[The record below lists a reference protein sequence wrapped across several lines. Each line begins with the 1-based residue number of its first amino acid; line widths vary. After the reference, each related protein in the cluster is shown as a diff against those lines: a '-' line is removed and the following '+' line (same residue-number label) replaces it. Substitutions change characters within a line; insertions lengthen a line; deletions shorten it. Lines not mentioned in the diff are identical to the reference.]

1 MTAYIRREIH
11 ISVAKALKVM
21 PVVVITGMRQTGK
34 TTFLQNDPL
43 LKNFR
48 YLTLDDFATLQTART
63 QPEALIKSGDRLII
77 DEVQKAPELLT
88 AIKRIVDRQRDAG
101 QFILS
106 GSANFSLL
114 KGLSESLAGRAIYLT
129 LEPFSQREI
138 DRHIDDSP
146 FLVDLITGKNKIEMS
161 KVSAIDADKILLGGM
176 PSVRNLNYENASV
189 WFQGFEQTYI
199 ERDIRDFARVDD
211 ILGFRTAIKLA
222 ALRTGQLLNFSQ
234 LARDAKLSLA
244 TITRYIQLAET
255 SFLFRRLPPYLRNRS
270 SRLIK
275 SPKLYVADSGLACH
289 LSDVEGLK
297 IEDDEP
303 MRGVMFETYM
313 LQNISSI
320 LGTHLPD
327 ARITYWH
334 VQGRYEVDFIIEY
347 KKICIA
353 LELKSAA
360 RWSERDLASLKIF
373 LDNTP
378 SCKAGILVYN
388 GRQTAQ
394 LGEKLWAV
402 PMGMMVL

>member
-1 MTAYIRREIH
+1 
-11 ISVAKALKVM
+11 M
-21 PVVVITGMRQTGK
+21 PVVVVTGMRQTGK
-34 TTFLQNDPL
+34 TTFLQSDPL
-43 LKNFR
+43 FKNYL

-63 QPEALIKSGDRLII
+63 QPEALIKSGDRFII

-88 AIKRIVDRQRDAG
+88 AIKRAVDQRRSSG

-114 KGLSESLAGRAIYLT
+114 KGLSESLAGRAVYLT

-138 DRHIDDSP
+138 NTRIDDQP
-146 FLVDLITGKNKIEMS
+146 FLVELITGKNTIELS
-161 KVSAIDADKILLGGM
+161 KCSAIDSDKILLGGM
-176 PSVRNLNYENASV
+176 PSVRKLSYDEARV

-211 ILGFRTAIKLA
+211 ILGFRSAIKLT

-234 LARDAKLSLA
+234 VARDAKLSLA

-255 SFLFRRLPPYLRNRS
+255 SFLFRRLHPYLRNRS

-275 SPKLYVADSGLACH
+275 SPKLYIADSGLACH
-289 LSDVEGLK
+289 LADVDSLK
-297 IEDDEP
+297 VEDNEP
-303 MRGVMFETYM
+303 MRGVMFETYF

-320 LGTHLPD
+320 LGTHLPE
-327 ARITYWH
+327 ARIFYWH
-334 VQGRYEVDFIIEY
+334 VQGRYEVDFIIEH
-347 KKICIA
+347 KKNCIA
-353 LELKSAA
+353 LELKSAT

-373 LDNTP
+373 LDQTP

-388 GRQTAQ
+388 GKQVAQ
-394 LGEKLWAV
+394 LGDKLWAI
-402 PMGMMVL
+402 PMGKILV